1 MSDET
6 RIPGGAPVPR
16 LCRIRKRGDYS
27 GYGFNLQSS
36 ETRSG
41 QFIGKVEEGS
51 PAQSAGLREGDRI
64 IEVNGVNVTSESHQ
78 EVVARIRT
86 QEEETTFLVVDEE
99 TEEFYSKRNIEV
111 NSSMPDVLRLETPPQ
126 TAGEMSH
133 I

>member
-6 RIPGGAPVPR
+6 RIPKGAPVPR
-16 LCRIRKRGDYS
+16 LCRIRKRADYS

-51 PAQSAGLREGDRI
+51 PAQSAGLREGDKI

-78 EVVARIRT
+78 EVVARIRS
-86 QEEETTFLVVDEE
+86 QEDETTFLVVDEE
-99 TEEFYSKRNIEV
+99 TEEFYSKRNIDV
-111 NSSMPDVLRLETPPQ
+111 NSSMPQVSRLETPLH
-126 TAGEMSH
+126 TAGEMSQ